1 MRTRKPF
8 RHLAS
13 TSLLTLSLALPLAQ
27 PAHGAQHGPAECKVL
42 FDLYLTC
49 YETGI
54 NADSSLTCLAACS
67 DRMVRTTQR
76 LSTAPAPGKKPR
88 KDDAGAQAITEL
100 ICSTGCEDATTA
112 LVRATQQEFTEAFCD

>member
-1 MRTRKPF
+1 MPARKPLRF
-8 RHLAS
+8 AASATLLA
-13 TSLLTLSLALPLAQ
+13 LCLTLPCAQ
-27 PAHGAQHGPAECKVL
+27 PAQGAQHGPAECKAL
-42 FDLYLTC
+42 FDMYLTC

-67 DRMVRTTQR
+67 DRMVRTAQR
-76 LSTAPAPGKKPR
+76 LIGTTAPGKKPR
-88 KDDAGAQAITEL
+88 KEGAGAQAITEL